1 MSAPVGLL
9 CAFGASYK
17 NTASRL
23 LRSGAA
29 IAGARQANLL
39 RGTEKVM
46 LLENDLFPTGS
57 IELEAIDNLGRI
69 TDEQILG
76 CAAALTE
83 SAGLELGR
91 DVRLVEGGVTGAVGT
106 SRIVLGTAALM
117 VKMGI
122 PIESGHK
129 GQINMYLVVDNA
141 LAGVLTMRYQ
151 TTKNTYKAMRLMRR
165 MHMNVVL
172 AVRDFNISP
181 AMIEE
186 EFDLRRGFA
195 DQPDPAGVDR
205 LLNPNYAKG
214 DAPAAILTREGAGPF
229 MQVLRGADKLAG
241 AVRSAL
247 TLGTFAGLLGMLI
260 VFYLLYQNA
269 ADALPVM
276 NILLYQLIWYIPVF
290 IITQQ
295 TR

>member
-1 MSAPVGLL
+1 MTTLKAEKRSMDVKAKRLRREGYVTGNV
-9 CAFGASYK
+9 FGK
-17 NTASRL
+17 K
-23 LRSGAA
+23 
-29 IAGARQANLL
+29 IQ
-39 RGTEKVM
+39 
-46 LLENDLFPTGS
+46 GS
-57 IELEAIDNLGRI
+57 IP
-69 TDEQILG
+69 
-76 CAAALTE
+76 
-83 SAGLELGR
+83 
-91 DVRLVEGGVTGAVGT
+91 
-106 SRIVLGTAALM
+106 
-117 VKMGI
+117 VKM
-122 PIESGHK
+122 EK
-129 GQINMYLVVDNA
+129 
-141 LAGVLTMRYQ
+141 
-151 TTKNTYKAMRLMRR
+151 K
-165 MHMNVVL
+165 
-172 AVRDFNISP
+172 
-181 AMIEE
+181 
-186 EFDLRRGFA
+186 
-195 DQPDPAGVDR
+195 GVDR

>member
-1 MSAPVGLL
+1 M
-9 CAFGASYK
+9 
-17 NTASRL
+17 
-23 LRSGAA
+23 
-29 IAGARQANLL
+29 
-39 RGTEKVM
+39 
-46 LLENDLFPTGS
+46 
-57 IELEAIDNLGRI
+57 
-69 TDEQILG
+69 
-76 CAAALTE
+76 
-83 SAGLELGR
+83 
-91 DVRLVEGGVTGAVGT
+91 RLVEGGVTGAVGT

-151 TTKNTYKAMRLMRR
+151 TTKNTYKAMRLMRH
-165 MHMNVVL
+165 MHMNAVL

>member
-1 MSAPVGLL
+1 MGKAKYSRADAAEGDGGKVFAGCEAEAVRVARGQLGAMQVG
-9 CAFGASYK
+9 
-17 NTASRL
+17 R
-23 LRSGAA
+23 
-29 IAGARQANLL
+29 
-39 RGTEKVM
+39 V
-46 LLENDLFPTGS
+46 
-57 IELEAIDNLGRI
+57 
-69 TDEQILG
+69 
-76 CAAALTE
+76 
-83 SAGLELGR
+83 
-91 DVRLVEGGVTGAVGT
+91 AVGNGAD
-106 SRIVLGTAALM
+106 R
-117 VKMGI
+117 
-122 PIESGHK
+122 
-129 GQINMYLVVDNA
+129 VDNA

-165 MHMNVVL
+165 MHMNAVL

-181 AMIEE
+181 AMVEE

-195 DQPDPAGVDR
+195 DQPDPTGVDR